1 MTKRASSAAVAE
13 STSYSVRKMVDGS
26 SSLSSVISMALLHE
40 SASIL
45 RRFEAS
51 RLRFDSLIVPVRHKI
66 LAGAVAAFIWWPV
79 MHVPADHSLSS
90 AFC

>member
-1 MTKRASSAAVAE
+1 MTKQARCAAVAE
-13 STSYSVRKMVDGS
+13 SSSYSVRKTADGS

-51 RLRFDSLIVPVRHKI
+51 PIAI
-66 LAGAVAAFIWWPV
+66 
-79 MHVPADHSLSS
+79 
-90 AFC
+90 